1 MEEIALQIGD
11 DVLQFTNDIEHFHI
25 NGQEVAPQQ
34 KYVETKLGPY
44 TVHRYKRAISVKF
57 DQKAGA
63 KIDFK
68 TRTVGFP
75 TVVVDGGETDIFK
88 GSSGLLGDY
97 NSGKKLARDG
107 QTELSDPTEFALE
120 WQVRDTEPMLF
131 RESRFPQF
139 PTQCTPPAKIM
150 GNRLGRSHMEKVAEE
165 ACKGWKEDEKADCIF
180 DVIATRDVMVALDGN
195 GAVVG

>member
-1 MEEIALQIGD
+1 MDKQ
-11 DVLQFTNDIEHFHI
+11 
-25 NGQEVAPQQ
+25 VAPQQ

-68 TRTVGFP
+68 TRLLVSP
-75 TVVVDGGETDIFK
+75 PLLLMVVRLI
-88 GSSGLLGDY
+88 SSREALVCLVITT
-97 NSGKKLARDG
+97 LARSWPVMV
-107 QTELSDPTEFALE
+107 QTELNDPTEFALE

-131 RESRFPQF
+131 HESRFPQY

-165 ACKGWKEDEKADCIF
+165 ACKGWKEDERADCIF
-180 DVIATRDVMVALDGN
+180 DVIATRDVAMAADGDV
-195 GAVVG
+195 AVVG